1 MSEGIFNQ
9 FTGYHNRQSI
19 RLKKYDYSQP
29 GYYFITICVHDREQN
44 LFGEIVE
51 SMCMNPNIAGGC
63 IVGAGS
69 KPAQLSGSDY
79 NAADFKHRAGL
90 EPAPARTMGTA
101 PTTGNA
107 STKTTQMHLN
117 PYGNI
122 VQSTWY
128 DLTNHITGI
137 SLDAF
142 IIMPNHI
149 HGIIRIND
157 FNHQFRAGLE
167 PAPTGIAST
176 GTTPMLNSL
185 PEIIRQF
192 KTFSAKRINIVRNSP
207 GIPIWQRNYYDHI
220 IRNERSLYFIRKYIY
235 ENPLKWSID
244 SEKHLSIEEK
254 ETEKHFTDA
263 PVTK

>member
-1 MSEGIFNQ
+1 
-9 FTGYHNRQSI
+9 
-19 RLKKYDYSQP
+19 
-29 GYYFITICVHDREQN
+29 
-44 LFGEIVE
+44 
-51 SMCMNPNIAGGC
+51 MNPNIAGGC

-90 EPAPARTMGTA
+90 EPAPART
-101 PTTGNA
+101 TGNA
-107 STKTTQMHLN
+107 PTKYAQMHLN
-117 PYGNI
+117 PYGDI

-142 IIMPNHI
+142 IVMPNHI

-157 FNHQFRAGLE
+157 IGECRAGLE
-167 PAPTGIAST
+167 PAPTRTMGTAPT
-176 GTTPMLNSL
+176 GMRNAL

-192 KTFSAKRINIVRNSP
+192 KTFSAKCINKIRNSP
-207 GIPIWQRNYYDHI
+207 GIPVWQRNYYDHI

-235 ENPLKWSID
+235 ENPLKWSIE
-244 SEKHLSIEEK
+244 SEKHLSVEEK
-254 ETEKHFTDA
+254 ETEEHFADA
-263 PVTK
+263 PVRQ